1 VPFVWLNE
9 LEIAPMGVSTQSW
22 WIRPQLIMAQVFAY
36 ISATTLARDLIHAS
50 INQTQRNAAIQ
61 IDVPF
66 ISLAELGIVPM
77 GVCTEFW
84 WMRSQ
89 VLRGHIM
96 AYKSKT
102 T

>member
-1 VPFVWLNE
+1 
-9 LEIAPMGVSTQSW
+9 MHQSTQ
-22 WIRPQLIMAQVFAY
+22 
-36 ISATTLARDLIHAS
+36 RD
-50 INQTQRNAAIQ
+50 AAIQ

-66 ISLAELGIVPM
+66 VWLSELEIPSM